1 MYNYKLHFLNRHSQ
15 LEDTLEGLDKKER
28 QATFLLISDWDE
40 VCGKLLTRLRTS
52 HQSSEFQFRDIYVI
66 DSWDIPDGVQ
76 MLRETFDIKTRINRV
91 PSLIMVKDNNV
102 SVVTNNDGVYR
113 ELGF

>member
-1 MYNYKLHFLNRHSQ
+1 MYNYKLHFLNRHSK
-15 LEDTLEGLDKKER
+15 LEDTLEGLNKKER
-28 QATFLLISDWDE
+28 QATFLLVSDWDYA
-40 VCGKLLTRLRTS
+40 CGKLLNKLTTE
-52 HQSSEFQFRDIYVI
+52 HQTTGFPTRDIYVI

-91 PSLIMVKDNNV
+91 PALITIKDNNV

>member
-15 LEDTLEGLDKKER
+15 LEDVLEGLDKKER

-40 VCGKLLTRLRTS
+40 VCGKLLTKLRTA
-52 HQSSEFQFRDIYVI
+52 HQTVGFPTRDIFVI
-66 DSWDIPDGVQ
+66 DSWDIPDGTQ
-76 MLRETFDIKTRINRV
+76 MLRETFDVKTRINRV
-91 PSLIMVKDNNV
+91 PALILVKDNNV
-102 SVVTNNDGVYR
+102 SVITNNDGVYR

>member
-15 LEDTLEGLDKKER
+15 LEGTLEGLNNKER
-28 QATFLLISDWDE
+28 QATFLLVSDWDYA
-40 VCGKLLTRLRTS
+40 CGKLLNKLTTE
-52 HQSSEFQFRDIYVI
+52 HQTTGFPTRDIYVI

-91 PSLIMVKDNNV
+91 PALIIVKDNNV
-102 SVVTNNDGVYR
+102 SVITNNDGVYR